1 MSTAA
6 HTGQIF
12 NIQGFSIHDGPG
24 IRSTVFLKGC
34 PLRCDWC
41 QNPESQQTQTE
52 ILFLADKCDGCGKC
66 VAACAGGA
74 ISLIGGSV
82 RTGRGRCG
90 AQGAC
95 VTACPA
101 GAREL
106 IGRQTTAEDIVAE
119 VLKDS
124 AFYASSGGGVTLSGG
139 EPLFHPTFAAEIL
152 RLCKIAGLHTTLDTC
167 GYATWTKALRV
178 LRYVDLVLYDFKHMD
193 SEQHL
198 RGTGVPNELILDNA
212 RRIHHELRIPIF
224 ARVPVLPGFN
234 DSDENMSATARF
246 IATELHSSVPVHLI
260 GFHGFGEG
268 KRARLERAPMS
279 LSLTAP
285 DQAKLQHIQEIFA
298 SCGLQT
304 VIGG

>member
-6 HTGQIF
+6 HIGQIF

-41 QNPESQQTQTE
+41 QNPESQRTQAE

-66 VAACAGGA
+66 VAACPAGA

-82 RTGRGRCG
+82 LTDRGRCG

-95 VTACPA
+95 VTACAA

-106 IGRQTTAEDIVAE
+106 IGRTTTADDIVAE
-119 VLKDS
+119 VMKDS
-124 AFYASSGGGVTLSGG
+124 AFYAGSGGGVTLSGG

-152 RLCKIAGLHTTLDTC
+152 RLCKVAGLHTTLDTC
-167 GYATWTKALRV
+167 GYATWPKALRV
-178 LRYVDLVLYDFKHMD
+178 LQHVDLVLYDFKHMD

-212 RRIHHELRIPIF
+212 RRIYHELRIPIF

-260 GFHGFGEG
+260 GFHRFGDG
-268 KRARLERAPMS
+268 KRARLEREPMS
-279 LSLTAP
+279 LSLTYP

-298 SCGLQT
+298 SCDLQT